1 MKYITEPSRQIPVVS
16 ETEILV
22 VGGGPAGFGAALH
35 AARMGCRV
43 VLIEQYGAIGGVATS
58 GLMSHWT
65 GRQDGGCF
73 EEIREKARDCESEQV
88 INPEKLRIL
97 LLDMLYQAGVDVQ
110 LYTAFSDV
118 IMDGN
123 RITGVITESKSGR
136 QAILCNMLI
145 DSSGDGDVAERAGA
159 PFEKGRKDGGMQPM
173 SIMFKVAGVDM
184 DRAMF
189 FWGMEDTVKLPE
201 GDLQT
206 LGREKLPSPAGHI
219 LLYPSSI
226 PGVATINM
234 TNAIDMDGTNV
245 RDLNHAEY
253 ICRKQIPEII
263 AFLQRY
269 VPGYEGCYL
278 IDSADVIGVRE
289 TRRFKAAYELNE
301 NDISEAR
308 VFEDWVVTKSNFFFD
323 LHNVEGAGLDA
334 IAEYKTFN
342 QPKPYTIPL
351 RCFVPQNITGLLL
364 NGRNISGTHK
374 AHSSYRVMP
383 IVMNM
388 GHAMGIV
395 AAMCVAQKKEPLEL
409 DINTLHEHLNRT
421 NVTLDSKLYG
431 EEAAV

>member
-1 MKYITEPSRQIPVVS
+1 MNYVTEPSRQIPVVA
-16 ETEILV
+16 ETDVLV
-22 VGGGPAGFGAALH
+22 VGGGPAGFGAALY
-35 AARMGCRV
+35 AARTGSKVM
-43 VLIEQYGAIGGVATS
+43 LIEQYGAIGGVATS
-58 GLMSHWT
+58 GIMSHWT
-65 GRQDGGCF
+65 GRQEGGCF
-73 EEIREKARDCESEQV
+73 AELREKARDCESEQV

-97 LLDMLYQAGVDVQ
+97 MLDMLYKAGVDVQ

-123 RITGVITESKSGR
+123 RVAGVITERKSGR
-136 QAILCNMLI
+136 EAITCKMLI
-145 DSSGDGDVAERAGA
+145 DSTGDGDVAARAGA
-159 PFEKGRKDGGMQPM
+159 PFEKGRDDGGMQPM
-173 SIMFKVAGVDM
+173 TIMFKVAGVDM

-189 FWGMEDTVKLPE
+189 FWGMEDTVQLPE

-206 LGREKLPSPAGHI
+206 LGREKLPKPAGHI

-226 PGVATINM
+226 PGVVTINM

-253 ICRKQIPEII
+253 ICRNQIPEII
-263 AFLQRY
+263 EFLQRY

-289 TRRFKAAYELNE
+289 TRRFEAQYQLNE
-301 NDISEAR
+301 DDISQAR
-308 VFEDWVVTKSNFFFD
+308 VFDDWVVTKSNFFFD

-334 IAEYKTFN
+334 IAEYKTFK
-342 QPKPYTIPL
+342 QPEPYTIPL
-351 RCFVPQNITGLLL
+351 RCFIPRKIEGLLL

-395 AAMCVAQKKEPLEL
+395 ASMCVAQNKKPLEL
-409 DINTLHEHLNRT
+409 DIDEIHEQLRRT
-421 NVTLDSKLYG
+421 NVTL
-431 EEAAV
+431 

>member
-1 MKYITEPSRQIPVVS
+1 
-16 ETEILV
+16 
-22 VGGGPAGFGAALH
+22 
-35 AARMGCRV
+35 MGRKV
-43 VLIEQYGAIGGVATS
+43 MLIEQYGAIGGVATT

-65 GRQDGGCF
+65 GKQEGGCF
-73 EEIREKARDCESEQV
+73 AELREKARDCESEQV

-97 LLDMLYQAGVDVQ
+97 MLDMLCKAGVSVQ
-110 LYTAFSDV
+110 LYTVFSDV
-118 IMDGN
+118 IMEGN
-123 RITGVITESKSGR
+123 RVTGVITESKSGR
-136 QAILCNMLI
+136 EAILCKMLI
-145 DSSGDGDVAERAGA
+145 DSSGDGDVAAKAGA
-159 PFEKGRKDGGMQPM
+159 PYIKGRDDGGMQPM
-173 SIMFKVAGVDM
+173 TIMFKVAGVDM
-184 DRAMF
+184 DRAVF
-189 FWGMEDTVKLPE
+189 FWGMDDTIQLPE
-201 GDLQT
+201 GDLQK

-226 PGVATINM
+226 PGVVTINM

-245 RDLNHAEY
+245 RDLNQAEY

-263 AFLQRY
+263 NFLHRY

-289 TRRFKAAYELNE
+289 TRRFEAHYQLTED
-301 NDISEAR
+301 DISVAR
-308 VFEDWVVTKSNFFFD
+308 VFDDWVVTKSNFFFD

-334 IAEYKTFN
+334 IAEYKTFK

-351 RCFVPQNITGLLL
+351 RCFVPQKIEGLLL

-395 AAMCVAQKKEPLEL
+395 AAMCVEQNKKPLEL
-409 DINTLHEHLNRT
+409 DIHEMHEHLQRT
-421 NVTLDSKLYG
+421 NVTL
-431 EEAAV
+431 

>member
-1 MKYITEPSRQIPVVS
+1 MNYITEPSRKIPVAS

-35 AARMGCRV
+35 AARMGSRV
-43 VLIEQYGAIGGVATS
+43 MLIEQSGAIGGVATS
-58 GLMSHWT
+58 GIMSHWT

-73 EEIREKARDCESEQV
+73 EELREKARDCESEQV

-97 LLDMLYQAGVDVQ
+97 MLDMLHQAGVTVQ
-110 LYTAFSDV
+110 LYTTFCDV
-118 IMDGN
+118 IMEGD
-123 RITGVITESKSGR
+123 RVAGVITESKSGR
-136 QAILCNMLI
+136 EAILCKMLV
-145 DSSGDGDVAERAGA
+145 DSSGDGDAAARAGA
-159 PFEKGRKDGGMQPM
+159 PFEKGRDDGGMQPM
-173 SIMFKVAGVDM
+173 TIMFKVAGVDM
-184 DRAMF
+184 DRALF
-189 FWGMEDTVKLPE
+189 FWGMEDTVQLPE

-206 LGREKLPSPAGHI
+206 LGRELLPNPAGHI

-226 PGVATINM
+226 PGVVTVNM
-234 TNAIDMDGTNV
+234 TNAIDMDGTDV
-245 RDLNHAEY
+245 RDLNRGEY
-253 ICRKQIPEII
+253 ICRNQIPEII
-263 AFLQRY
+263 RFLNRY

-289 TRRFKAAYELNE
+289 TRRFEAYYQLND
-301 NDISEAR
+301 NDISQAR
-308 VFEDWVVTKSNFFFD
+308 VFDDWVVTKSNFFFD

-351 RCFVPQNITGLLL
+351 RCFVPKKVQGLLL

-395 AAMCVAQKKEPLEL
+395 ASMCVQQGKQPLEL
-409 DINTLHEHLNRT
+409 DIHEIQEQLRRT
-421 NVTLDSKLYG
+421 NVTL
-431 EEAAV
+431 